1 MTAYALGE
9 LTVAEAAEFE
19 ARLQSSPMAQA
30 ELASMREVMDL
41 LSDGLRGEW
50 ISEQKQPELTLLEPL
65 APTDRVVE
73 GRFRPVRRH
82 YHAAAAAVVGM
93 LLVGGIIATSQK
105 SGEQVVE
112 IGTGDT
118 VEGIASPVPT
128 GADASETMAFAAV
141 GATPSVH
148 VPQLFLAEEVDDV
161 SRLDLADESAMFS
174 SIDASYLDAGPG
186 IPVSATPGSGPL
198 RAASERGG
206 LERVD
211 SYLPPLPDS
220 HFGRFL
226 KTGMIEKRL
235 RNGSMAQAD
244 ARSRDSVLVS
254 GYVTMGGAAHAAHS
268 AQGAQASHLENTR
281 VLVGFQP
288 VSISGNPVV
297 NEEADLQLLADLH
310 GLQKDLS
317 EVIGGMSVDAA
328 ERSTLENILE
338 ENRRIISQLKRELT
352 R

>member
-9 LTVAEAAEFE
+9 LTAAEAAEFE

-50 ISEQKQPELTLLEPL
+50 LSGQKQPELTLLEPL
-65 APTDRVVE
+65 APTDKVVVE
-73 GRFRPVRRH
+73 GRFRPVRR
-82 YHAAAAAVVGM
+82 YHAAAAAVVGL
-93 LLVGGIIATSQK
+93 LLVGGIVATSQK
-105 SGEQVVE
+105 SGERVAESDPREVIERIAATDTDTSEAMTFASVE
-112 IGTGDT
+112 T
-118 VEGIASPVPT
+118 
-128 GADASETMAFAAV
+128 
-141 GATPSVH
+141 TPSVH

-161 SRLDLADESAMFS
+161 SQLDLADESATFS

-186 IPVSATPGSGPL
+186 IPVSMAPGSGPL

-235 RNGSMAQAD
+235 RSGSLAKAD

-254 GYVTMGGAAHAAHS
+254 GYVTMGGTAHVAPATHPE
-268 AQGAQASHLENTR
+268 HNR
-281 VLVGFQP
+281 VLAGFQP

-328 ERSTLENILE
+328 ERSTLEGILE
-338 ENRRIISQLKRELT
+338 ENRRIIAQLKRQLS

>member
-1 MTAYALGE
+1 MNREPINPDDPQMTAYALGE
-9 LTVAEAAEFE
+9 LTAAETAEFE
-19 ARLQSSPMAQA
+19 ARLQSSPMARA

-50 ISEQKQPELTLLEPL
+50 VSEQKQPELTLLEPL

-105 SGEQVVE
+105 SGEGVAE
-112 IGTGDT
+112 TGTGDT
-118 VEGIASPVPT
+118 V
-128 GADASETMAFAAV
+128 DAISLAAV
-141 GATPSVH
+141 GAAPSVH

-174 SIDASYLDAGPG
+174 SIDASYLDAGSA
-186 IPVSATPGSGPL
+186 IPVSATSGNGPL
-198 RAASERGG
+198 QAASERGG

-220 HFGRFL
+220 HFGRFF

-235 RNGSMAQAD
+235 RSGSLAKAD
-244 ARSRDSVLVS
+244 TRSQDSVLVS
-254 GYVTMGGAAHAAHS
+254 GYVTMGGAAHP
-268 AQGAQASHLENTR
+268 ENNR
-281 VLVGFQP
+281 VLAGFQP

-328 ERSTLENILE
+328 ERSTLESILE